1 MEERLTGTMGKTF
14 TEANTVGTGRL
25 EEGFLVPNSWD
36 FFFFLVSSWDLFCFV
51 FSFLATLQH
60 VGS

>member
-1 MEERLTGTMGKTF
+1 MGKTF

-36 FFFFLVSSWDLFCFV
+36 FFFFLASSWDLFCFV